1 VALVG
6 KETSARNKKEFK
18 LCPFLIAAA
27 DSAKL
32 FLSAVG
38 DSVKFFFTDVAYSA

>member
-1 VALVG
+1 MALVG